1 MFNEDFTN
9 DIITVTEVMGMNEV
23 WKIIN
28 IEPTNDVMAIKKAY
42 TSLAHSINPE
52 DEPEKF
58 NELHEAYKTALF
70 LARNGNG
77 NAESEEVSGNDIRQG
92 TDAAEASSEFDFS
105 SIEQERLPDNSI
117 PETIIED
124 IIEFRECNKLTSR
137 AELNKLS
144 HQFKFEL
151 WVHLFA
157 MYRALAY
164 STNDTSVW
172 QTFFDEPLSRYAM
185 SFSNFRKWL
194 LMQFESD
201 SPHLDVVKK
210 VVSEHENDTQADII
224 PSDKVSPKIKFKQ
237 KQVAFVI
244 SIMAFL
250 FSVVF
255 IPLTMTL
262 FEGNKIVN
270 GIGFVLIGL
279 IFITMIITLV
289 IMVKDRNFEEYRK
302 WQ

>member
-1 MFNEDFTN
+1 
-9 DIITVTEVMGMNEV
+9 
-23 WKIIN
+23 
-28 IEPTNDVMAIKKAY
+28 
-42 TSLAHSINPE
+42 
-52 DEPEKF
+52 
-58 NELHEAYKTALF
+58 
-70 LARNGNG
+70 
-77 NAESEEVSGNDIRQG
+77 
-92 TDAAEASSEFDFS
+92 
-105 SIEQERLPDNSI
+105 
-117 PETIIED
+117 
-124 IIEFRECNKLTSR
+124 
-137 AELNKLS
+137 
-144 HQFKFEL
+144 
-151 WVHLFA
+151 
-157 MYRALAY
+157 
-164 STNDTSVW
+164 
-172 QTFFDEPLSRYAM
+172 
-185 SFSNFRKWL
+185 
-194 LMQFESD
+194 MQFESD

>member
-9 DIITVTEVMGMNEV
+9 DIITITEVMGMNEI
-23 WKIIN
+23 WKILN
-28 IEPTNDVMAIKKAY
+28 IEPTNDVVAIKKAY
-42 TSLAHSINPE
+42 TSLAHNINPE

-58 NELHEAYKTALF
+58 HELHEAYKTAVF

-77 NAESEEVSGNDIRQG
+77 NAESEDVSGNSIQQE
-92 TDAAEASSEFDFS
+92 TDNSEASTEFDFS
-105 SIEQERLPDNSI
+105 FVEQDRLPDNSI
-117 PETIIED
+117 SETIIED
-124 IIEFRECNKLTSR
+124 IIEFRESNKLTSR

-172 QTFFDEPLSRYAM
+172 QTFFDEPLTRYAI

-224 PSDKVSPKIKFKQ
+224 TFDKVSPKSKFKQ

-255 IPLTMTL
+255 IPLTMSL
-262 FEGNKIVN
+262 FGDNKIVN

>member
-1 MFNEDFTN
+1 
-9 DIITVTEVMGMNEV
+9 MNEV
-23 WKIIN
+23 WKILN
-28 IEPTNDVMAIKKAY
+28 IEPTNDVVAIKKAY
-42 TSLAHSINPE
+42 TSLAHNINPE

-58 NELHEAYKTALF
+58 HELHEAYKMALF

-77 NAESEEVSGNDIRQG
+77 TAESEEISGNDIQQE
-92 TDAAEASSEFDFS
+92 TDDSKTFSEFDFS
-105 SIEQERLPDNSI
+105 FVEQEHLPDNSI

-124 IIEFRECNKLTSR
+124 IIEFRESNNLTSR

-172 QTFFDEPLSRYAM
+172 QTFFDEPLTRYAM
-185 SFSNFRKWL
+185 GYSNFRKWL

-201 SPHLDVVKK
+201 SPHLEAVKK
-210 VVSEHENDTQADII
+210 VVLEHENDTPADII
-224 PSDKVSPKIKFKQ
+224 TFDKVSPKSKFKQ
-237 KQVAFVI
+237 KLYAFVI
-244 SIMAFL
+244 STAAFL

-262 FEGNKIVN
+262 FGGNKIVN
-270 GIGFVLIGL
+270 GIGMALIGL
-279 IFITMIITLV
+279 IFIAMIITLI
-289 IMVKDRNFEEYRK
+289 IMVKDRNFEEYRNGSNRN
-302 WQ
+302 